1 METAV
6 GLGFINN
13 LTTAYGVKGWN
24 TTFAQAHP
32 HTHLSEPM
40 CTEKLIYVIQCSH
53 MITENRTGCGDCF
66 QEAVVISVTIT

>member
-1 METAV
+1 MEAAV

-32 HTHLSEPM
+32 HTHLSVAYVYRETDLCYPM
-40 CTEKLIYVIQCSH
+40 FSH
-53 MITENRTGCGDCF
+53 DN
-66 QEAVVISVTIT
+66 